1 MDGGRGEG
9 QEEEEN
15 PATRLHRQ
23 RGETSAH
30 RKMRLPERQVPEEM
44 VRSVILSRQSGKTS
58 GINLSHQER
67 ERGTALQ
74 SRPER
79 GGAQQRPIEN

>member
-23 RGETSAH
+23 RGETFSAL
-30 RKMRLPERQVPEEM
+30 R
-44 VRSVILSRQSGKTS
+44 
-58 GINLSHQER
+58 N
-67 ERGTALQ
+67 A
-74 SRPER
+74 
-79 GGAQQRPIEN
+79 A